1 MSSYCLGSGRPYAF
15 ELEIAKPSSL
25 SPSPARSSSPSST
38 VSESS
43 NAPRAVSFKK
53 ARAPRKRPNQ
63 TYDEAAALLATVYPT
78 VFSAAKLT
86 KHAPFA
92 AAFPEPD
99 DLLPLLPVLSDA
111 AFLIHKPRPENLIAD
126 GDACLERKHRA
137 RPAQWE
143 CASPASNDSREP
155 TPLDPFDD
163 DFDAESI
170 LDEESRGG
178 IDSIIGDSAAKSSA
192 DGEPSRSDSCMNPLL
207 RSLIGH
213 KLGANFHLG
222 LGFMKNFR
230 RALRNS
236 DEGEWWRSPA
246 VPVCDINPDLKP
258 PAEFPPAMTPDKK
271 KKKKKKIDKDDD
283 ATATTAI
290 TTNCAFTPSP
300 AKLKASLGLKLSHE
314 DVLRSWSGHGSI
326 FSDGPDSP
334 NSASDVLAR
343 LADIDLFLA
352 TGGVREASVLRY
364 KEKRRNRL
372 FAKKIRYEVR
382 KTNADRRPRM
392 KASLILKRVQ
402 SNDKDIRKECDRGI
416 IVDKE
421 TKE

>member
-1 MSSYCLGSGRPYAF
+1 MSSSYCLGSGRAYGF
-15 ELEIAKPSSL
+15 ELEIAKPSST
-25 SPSPARSSSPSST
+25 SPSPARSSSASST

-63 TYDEAAALLATVYPT
+63 TYNEAAALLASVYPT
-78 VFSAAKLT
+78 VFSAAKLA
-86 KHAPFA
+86 KHSPF

-99 DLLPLLPVLSDA
+99 ELLPPLPVMSDA
-111 AFLIHKPRPENLIAD
+111 AFLIHKPRPENPIAD

-137 RPAQWE
+137 PLADWE
-143 CASPASNDSREP
+143 CASPASNVSWEP
-155 TPLDPFDD
+155 TPMDPFDD

-170 LDEESRGG
+170 LDEESGGG
-178 IDSIIGDSAAKSSA
+178 IDSIIGDSAEKSSA
-192 DGEPSRSDSCMNPLL
+192 VGEPSRSDSCMNPLL

-213 KLGANFHLG
+213 RLGAKFHLG

-246 VPVCDINPDLKP
+246 VLVCDINPDFKP
-258 PAEFPPAMTPDKK
+258 PAALPPAMTSDKK
-271 KKKKKKIDKDDD
+271 KKKKKKKMDKADE
-283 ATATTAI
+283 AAATAI
-290 TTNCAFTPSP
+290 TANSASTPSP

-314 DVLRSWSGHGSI
+314 DVLRSWSSRGSI

-334 NSASDVLAR
+334 NSASDALAR
-343 LADIDLFLA
+343 LEDIDLFLDTGVA
-352 TGGVREASVLRY
+352 GGVREASVLRY

-372 FAKKIRYEVR
+372 FEKKIRYEVR
-382 KTNADRRPRM
+382 KTNADRRPRI
-392 KASLILKRVQ
+392 KGRFVRRPFEAIEEESQ
-402 SNDKDIRKECDRGI
+402 
-416 IVDKE
+416 
-421 TKE
+421 